1 MNFCYTF
8 FMMNTFEL
16 TEALINDLLFSM
28 EDQEGE
34 FYMDIQD
41 TMIVESADLEDNRNR
56 YINLPDW
63 DSSDGFRLME
73 RFTVGVRNPLV
84 REELS
89 TALNRGKGVFRA
101 FKNVL
106 HAYPTIEKRWFSF
119 KEREMKREVIRWYNA
134 LRDEWGMERIGTEP
148 EETDDL
154 ILEDFIFRPV
164 QEKDMAEAAFLHRL
178 CLEEY
183 QANGK
188 RPLPQ
193 AEQNIA
199 EYIVFIAET
208 GSGDFAAYI
217 SAARDQNNETFHVIA
232 LEVKA
237 EYRSLGIGE
246 ELLSRFIEKLAP
258 HDPGMLSIDLPVEY
272 EGFSR
277 VLLRNNFKPYAI
289 RYYSNHAPEAEM

>member
-1 MNFCYTF
+1 
-8 FMMNTFEL
+8 MMNTFEL

-34 FYMDIQD
+34 FYMDAQNAV
-41 TMIVESADLEDNRNR
+41 IVESAYLKDNRNR

-106 HAYPTIEKRWFSF
+106 HAYPAIEKRWFSF

-154 ILEDFIFRPV
+154 ILEDFIFRSV

-178 CLEEY
+178 CLQEY

-188 RPLPQ
+188 RPLLQ

-199 EYIVFIAET
+199 EYIAFIAET
-208 GSGDFAAYI
+208 SSGDFAAYI
-217 SAARDQNNETFHVIA
+217 SADRDQNNEILHITA
-232 LEVKA
+232 LEVKT

-246 ELLSRFIEKLAP
+246 ELLSRFIEKLTP
-258 HDPGMLSIDLPVEY
+258 HDATMVSIDLPVES

-289 RYYSNHAPEAEM
+289 RYYANLAPEAEI

>member
-1 MNFCYTF
+1 MNLCYIF

-16 TEALINDLLFSM
+16 TEALISDLLFSM
-28 EDQEGE
+28 EDQEGD
-34 FYMDIQD
+34 FYMDAQD
-41 TMIVESADLEDNRNR
+41 AVIVESAGLEDNKNR
-56 YINLPDW
+56 YINLPGW

-73 RFTVGVRNPLV
+73 RFTVGVRNLLV
-84 REELS
+84 REELF

-119 KEREMKREVIRWYNA
+119 KEREMKREVIKWYNA

-154 ILEDFIFRPV
+154 ILEDFIFRSV
-164 QEKDMAEAAFLHRL
+164 QEKDITEAAFLHRL
-178 CLEEY
+178 CLDEY
-183 QANGK
+183 QANSK
-188 RPLPQ
+188 RPLLQ
-193 AEQNIA
+193 ADQNIA
-199 EYIVFIAET
+199 EYIAFIAET

-217 SAARDQNNETFHVIA
+217 AAARDQNSGSFHITA

-246 ELLSRFIEKLAP
+246 ELLSHFIEKLDP
-258 HDPGMLSIDLPVEY
+258 HDATMVSIDLPVES

-289 RYYSNHAPEAEM
+289 RYYANLVPETEI

>member
-1 MNFCYTF
+1 
-8 FMMNTFEL
+8 MMNTFEL

-34 FYMDIQD
+34 FYMDVQD
-41 TMIVESADLEDNRNR
+41 AVIAESVNTEDNKNR
-56 YINLPDW
+56 YISLPDW

-106 HAYPTIEKRWFSF
+106 HIYPTIEKRWFSF

-134 LRDEWGMERIGTEP
+134 LRDEWGMERIGIEP

-154 ILEDFIFRPV
+154 ILEDFIFRST
-164 QEKDMAEAAFLHRL
+164 QEKDIAEAAFLHRC

-183 QANGK
+183 QANAK
-188 RPLPQ
+188 RPFPQ

-217 SAARDQNNETFHVIA
+217 SAARDQNNEILHITA

-246 ELLSRFIEKLAP
+246 ELLSCFIEKLTP
-258 HDPGMLSIDLPVEY
+258 HDVTMLSIDLPVES

-289 RYYSNHAPEAEM
+289 RYYSNLAPEAEI